1 MKKEQITELGNI
13 FNKLSSLFS
22 ADKEKEEKEP
32 TSTEEE
38 LKEDDKPKEDDEKDK
53 EIKQE
58 FKTASLKDSEQVVE
72 YDSLEVGKVL
82 KDENGDTMADGEYIV
97 DVSEADQEKKYKK
110 VVVKDG
116 IIDNVEDFEETKED
130 VPVDDVKMA
139 EEEKASK
146 ETELQIIAKTLGID
160 LSVDGWHSIDFS
172 VSDGVIMWGELMS
185 ESYKTLMSKQEKE
198 ISEQNTKIEKFAKEN
213 KDLKEKIDILGKSS
227 NEKEPQKQEFSK
239 DTQNSTTVPNYMY
252 YTGN

>member
-1 MKKEQITELGNI
+1 MKKEQLTELGNI
-13 FNKLSSLFS
+13 FSKLSSLFS
-22 ADKEKEEKEP
+22 TEKEEKES

-38 LKEDDKPKEDDEKDK
+38 LKEDDKPKEDDKKDK
-53 EIKQE
+53 ETKQE

-198 ISEQNTKIEKFAKEN
+198 ISEQKAKIEKFSKEN
-213 KDLKEKIDILGKSS
+213 QNLKEKIDILGKSS
-227 NEKEPQKQEFSK
+227 NEKEPKKQEFSK
-239 DTQNSTTVPNYMY
+239 DTQDLTTPPNYMY
-252 YTGN
+252 ING